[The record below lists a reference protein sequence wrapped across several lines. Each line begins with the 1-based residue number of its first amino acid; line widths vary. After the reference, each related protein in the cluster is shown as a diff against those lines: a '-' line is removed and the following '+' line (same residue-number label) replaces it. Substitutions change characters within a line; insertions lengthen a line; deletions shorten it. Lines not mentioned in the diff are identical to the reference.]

1 MEDASLLVRS
11 DATLPLCPEGQQMG
25 VPFTRLD
32 MGYKLP
38 IWHCVFEG
46 CTACADNVASG
57 KSSEGELW
65 HHINTT
71 HAPALVE
78 IMSNHQL
85 FDHIDQEPDQNEW
98 MFALLIEAL
107 AFHTSLVGRIV
118 CKYQIRLRS
127 ARPVSTTQ

>member
-1 MEDASLLVRS
+1 
-11 DATLPLCPEGQQMG
+11 MG

-98 MFALLIEAL
+98 MFALLI
-107 AFHTSLVGRIV
+107 
-118 CKYQIRLRS
+118 
-127 ARPVSTTQ
+127 